1 MILRVGITGGIGS
14 GKSTIARIFQVLGVP
29 VYNSDAAAKRLM
41 QEDPGLRASIARLF
55 GDAAY
60 TDTGLNRKWIA
71 DKAFQDPSLLQA
83 LNELV
88 HPATLRDA
96 AVWMQQQTAP
106 YCVKEAALIF
116 ESGAQK
122 DLDYVIGVSAPESLR
137 IERAMQRDGLSREEV
152 KARMKRQLKES
163 VKMRLCQFIIINDEE
178 HPVIDQVLLLHEKL
192 LALSKARP

>member
-14 GKSTIARIFQVLGVP
+14 GKSTIARIFQALGVP

-41 QEDPGLRASIARLF
+41 QEDPGLRASITKLF

-60 TDTGLNRKWIA
+60 TDTELNRKWIA

-96 AVWMQQQTAP
+96 ADWMQQQTAA

-137 IERAMQRDGLSREEV
+137 IERAMQRDGLSGEEV
-152 KARMKRQLKES
+152 KARMKRQLQES
-163 VKMRLCQFIIINDEE
+163 VKMRLCHFIILNDEE